1 MKALVTG
8 AAGFVGR
15 HLVAHLE
22 ACGDDVDGV
31 DRARRA
37 RPARRRRRSIDARRA
52 TSQPDAVYH
61 LGRLERRGRLVGRA
75 AGRRSGPTPRA
86 R

>member
-22 ACGDDVDGV
+22 AEGDDVTTTD
-31 DRARRA
+31 
-37 RPARRRRRSIDARRA
+37 
-52 TSQPDAVYH
+52 
-61 LGRLERRGRLVGRA
+61 RA
-75 AGRRSGPTPRA
+75 AGGADLLATEDLHSEIA
-86 R
+86 